1 MECPELQNPTNGTVT
16 YDERVYPNEAVYEC
30 EDGFEL
36 SGEATRECQINGEWT
51 NDAPECKPEE
61 EEEEEEEEEDDGKG
75 INRCY
80 NIERE
85 QKIDIMC
92 MLVWLIS
99 LEFMRQEANAAFV

>member
-1 MECPELQNPTNGTVT
+1 MYLATKQYKLKCSVLYAAVECPALQNPTNGTVT

-36 SGEATRECQINGEWT
+36 SGEATRECQIDGDWT
-51 NDAPECKPEE
+51 NDAPECEPEE

-80 NIERE
+80 IERE
-85 QKIDIMC
+85 QKYG
-92 MLVWLIS
+92 
-99 LEFMRQEANAAFV
+99 